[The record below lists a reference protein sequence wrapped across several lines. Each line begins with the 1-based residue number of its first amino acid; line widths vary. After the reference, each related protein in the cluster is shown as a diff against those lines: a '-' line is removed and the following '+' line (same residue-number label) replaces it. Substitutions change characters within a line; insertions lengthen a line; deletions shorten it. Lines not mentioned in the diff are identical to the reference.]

1 MQNTQN
7 INNIKFIYLVSIV
20 SFETLC
26 EYQQDHAHEVF
37 ASYDLAKK
45 YVREVFKNEE
55 REEHGEHEE
64 DDFFLD
70 KDLYDD
76 KVNEYFKYVSFEDDI
91 MVIIKRLKVKY
102 E

>member
-1 MQNTQN
+1 MQITQN
-7 INNIKFIYLVSIV
+7 INTLQYIYLVSIV

-55 REEHGEHEE
+55 HEE

-70 KDLYDD
+70 KQLYDD
-76 KVNEYFKYVSFEDDI
+76 TINEYFKYVSFEDDI